1 LFLSLRAGL
10 RSNAGTLSHGSHKKK
25 ELGCAAPERSNL
37 HLSPMPLSMSGD
49 RFGWETRQPRD
60 DRKAKSELHTTNSC
74 HCERTWRVIPIRC
87 LTGPMEKGAWDV
99 LSLSEA
105 IPTCSRCLYYVR
117 RSPRPETH
125 RPRDDKRAKEGLRAT
140 NSSHCERTWGSNSST
155 LPQSSHEKRN
165 LGCAATKQSNP
176 QLPPVR

>member
-1 LFLSLRAGL
+1 LSRNLSGLCFLLILNTAVSFL
-10 RSNAGTLSHGSHKKK
+10 RSRAWYS
-25 ELGCAAPERSNL
+25 AAPERSNL

-105 IPTCSRCLYYVR
+105 IPT
-117 RSPRPETH
+117 
-125 RPRDDKRAKEGLRAT
+125 
-140 NSSHCERTWGSNSST
+140 
-155 LPQSSHEKRN
+155 
-165 LGCAATKQSNP
+165 
-176 QLPPVR
+176 